1 MTTRL
6 CPARCISSVLSLE
19 GIMTSFPRIVFLS
32 QKSWAR
38 KRAPPPPPNSTS
50 FRFPKGGTPLSSLL
64 IAEEEIR
71 VDTELPWKAAK
82 KSCLDSFARLDS
94 GSLEDGSIDISDVGF
109 DRQAVYFRTQNSL
122 CHCTPARRF
131 ESRFGSHVFKMLEK
145 GSPGLSPLSSMP
157 LEPFAIPVLGVNRVR
172 FCRKR

>member
-1 MTTRL
+1 M
-6 CPARCISSVLSLE
+6 
-19 GIMTSFPRIVFLS
+19 
-32 QKSWAR
+32 
-38 KRAPPPPPNSTS
+38 
-50 FRFPKGGTPLSSLL
+50 SSLL
-64 IAEEEIR
+64 LAEEEIR

-82 KSCLDSFARLDS
+82 KSCLDSFAQLDS

-131 ESRFGSHVFKMLEK
+131 ESRFGGHVFKMLEK

-157 LEPFAIPVLGVNRVR
+157 LGPFAIPVLGGNRGKVLPQAVTVEVTIEAEESEVAAWLAR
-172 FCRKR
+172 TDFRVWIGRTTAWPNKCVGGRPAHSLRTRHNGVGRH